1 MRSDH
6 DNPTNYIFEE
16 MDKLADKIMTDA
28 GLNYDN
34 GAENRKKRIRAI
46 LDDWVKKKVIRF
58 NAQMDNDSVR
68 GPTSGPSR
76 ELINHKFLE
85 MCGHEIM
92 EMGSFWTSHLNEQD
106 ITLYII
112 GSKENF

>member
-1 MRSDH
+1 MKNDH
-6 DNPTNYIFEE
+6 ANPTNYIFEE
-16 MDKLADKIMTDA
+16 MDKLSEEIA
-28 GLNYDN
+28 
-34 GAENRKKRIRAI
+34 NRLRDSIRFSDVETRIIRTV
-46 LDDWVKKKVIRF
+46 LDEWVKKKVIRF

-68 GPTSGPSR
+68 GPNSGPSR
-76 ELINHKFLE
+76 KLINHKFLE

-92 EMGSFWTSHLNEQD
+92 EMGSFWTGHLNEQD